1 MGITVFLADNVAG
14 IRKIEKAL
22 LEEEPDIEVVGEAE
36 DESEAV
42 RLINSLRPHVVL
54 TDFSVRAT
62 GNVFSKQVKS
72 QNPETKVLG
81 VTELKG
87 RYVRDFL
94 GIFGADEL
102 LDKREL
108 ESNLIATL
116 MFVGQAR
123 HRDSYV
129 KKASPDM
136 LDKLETLKA
145 WVTSL
150 ETQMRDEEARRY
162 FLELPKHWL
171 GDVERRAA
179 PRLAIMLPLI
189 EQQLERAQDA
199 VNKYGSGVR
208 ILE

>member
-1 MGITVFLADNVAG
+1 MGITVLLADNAAG

-22 LEEEPDIEVVGEAE
+22 LEMEPDIEVVGEAE

-42 RLINSLRPHVVL
+42 RLINSLRPQVVL
-54 TDFSVRAT
+54 TDFSVRPT

-94 GIFGADEL
+94 GVFGADEL

-108 ESNLIATL
+108 ERNLIATL
-116 MFVGQAR
+116 MFVGQAWR
-123 HRDSYV
+123 RDSNL
-129 KKASPDM
+129 KKAVPSM
-136 LDKLETLKA
+136 RNKLETLKA
-145 WVTSL
+145 WVTRL
-150 ETQMRDEEARRY
+150 ETEMRDEEARRY

-171 GDVERRAA
+171 GDVERGAL
-179 PRLAIMLPLI
+179 PGSAIMLPLI
-189 EQQLERAQDA
+189 EQQLERAQEA

-208 ILE
+208 IVE

>member
-1 MGITVFLADNVAG
+1 MGITVLLANNVAG
-14 IRKIEKAL
+14 IRKIERAL
-22 LEEEPDIEVVGEAE
+22 LEMEPDIEVVGEAE

-54 TDFSVRAT
+54 TDFSLRPA

-102 LDKREL
+102 LDEREL
-108 ESNLIATL
+108 ESKLIATL
-116 MFVGQAR
+116 MLVGRVR
-123 HRDSYV
+123 HRDPYV
-129 KKASPDM
+129 KKADPNM
-136 LDKLETLKA
+136 RDKLETLKA
-145 WVTSL
+145 WVTRL
-150 ETQMRDEEARRY
+150 ETEMRDEEARRY
-162 FLELPKHWL
+162 LLELPKHWL
-171 GDVERRAA
+171 GDVERRAV
-179 PRLAIMLPLI
+179 PGLAIMLSLI

-208 ILE
+208 IVE

>member
-1 MGITVFLADNVAG
+1 
-14 IRKIEKAL
+14 
-22 LEEEPDIEVVGEAE
+22 
-36 DESEAV
+36 
-42 RLINSLRPHVVL
+42 
-54 TDFSVRAT
+54 
-62 GNVFSKQVKS
+62 
-72 QNPETKVLG
+72 
-81 VTELKG
+81 
-87 RYVRDFL
+87 
-94 GIFGADEL
+94 
-102 LDKREL
+102 
-108 ESNLIATL
+108 
-116 MFVGQAR
+116 
-123 HRDSYV
+123 
-129 KKASPDM
+129 M

-145 WVTSL
+145 WVTRL

>member
-1 MGITVFLADNVAG
+1 MRITVLLADNVAG

-22 LEEEPDIEVVGEAE
+22 LAREPDIEVVGEAE

-42 RLINSLRPHVVL
+42 RLINSLRPQVVL
-54 TDFSVRAT
+54 TDFSVRPT

-87 RYVRDFL
+87 RYVRNFL

-102 LDKREL
+102 LDQREL
-108 ESNLIATL
+108 EGHLIATL
-116 MFVGQAR
+116 MLVGR
-123 HRDSYV
+123 GRDRDSYS
-129 KKASPDM
+129 KKADPNM
-136 LDKLETLKA
+136 QEKLETLNA
-145 WVTSL
+145 WVTRL
-150 ETQMRDEEARRY
+150 EAEMHDEEARRY

-171 GDVERRAA
+171 GDVERRAL
-179 PRLAIMLPLI
+179 PGLAIMLPLI

-208 ILE
+208 MQ